1 MRYRF
6 VIAAIVALLLTV
18 TGPIAGIGF
27 DTGGAHAQTVS
38 RIAVEGNQRIDPE
51 TVQAYMQIQPGDAY
65 DPQLVDQS
73 LKALFQTGLF
83 SDVQINRRG
92 NVLVVTVEENPL
104 INQISFEGNKEISD
118 ENLSKEVEL
127 KPRMVFTRARV
138 QSDAQRIQALY
149 RRSGLFAARVEPK
162 IIRLPQNRVN
172 LVFEINEGDTTR
184 IERIAFIG
192 NEAFDDSQLRGVIT
206 TEESRWWKFL
216 TKSDNYDPDRLAYD
230 KELLRRFYLNHGY
243 ADFEVLS
250 ATAELAPDGKNFYIT
265 FTVHE
270 GPKYNFGPVA
280 VDPGA
285 TSLNPEELM
294 AKVKTRT
301 GDVYN
306 AAEVDRSVEKL
317 TVEAGTSG
325 YAFARVR
332 PQIQRDEETRTIG
345 LTYNIEEGP
354 RVYIER
360 IDIVGNTRTQDNVIR
375 REIRLVEGDA
385 YNRVLVDRARR
396 RITALDFFSKV
407 DIIEQPGSAP
417 DRVVLTVAVEEK
429 STGTLNF
436 AAGYST
442 SEAVVGSVSVTER
455 NLLGKG
461 QFVRLATSLSFKRQE
476 VDFSFT
482 EPYFLGRNLSAG
494 IDAYATRTDQQ
505 DESSFDVR
513 QIGGGFRLGFPLSE
527 NSRLTTRYN
536 FTNRRIWNVPENAS
550 QAIWQSKGTTNI
562 SLVGATY
569 VYDNLDNPLNPSSG
583 YRFQLATDVAGL
595 GGDAQWAKFE
605 GSAHYFYPIWDGV
618 VFMARATAG
627 HMEPMGKHIQPI
639 DRFFKGGNSF
649 RGFERAGIGPR
660 DISTTAH
667 DALGGYTYGIGTLEV
682 TFPLGLPQEFGLK
695 GAVFTDVGTLFHAPH
710 NFACD
715 PKWTG
720 TGDCLKGDKAA
731 LRASAGASVIWES
744 PFGPLRFD
752 FAEALLKK
760 KYDKTEWFRFSVGT
774 QF

>member
-6 VIAAIVALLLTV
+6 VIAACLALLLTAL
-18 TGPIAGIGF
+18 GPIAGIGF
-27 DTGGAHAQTVS
+27 TAGEAHAQTVS

-51 TVQAYMQIQPGDAY
+51 TVTAYMQIGPGDPFDAERI
-65 DPQLVDQS
+65 DQS

-83 SDVQINRRG
+83 SDVQIFRRG
-92 NVLVVTVEENPL
+92 NVLVVHVEENPL
-104 INQISFEGNKEISD
+104 INQISFEGNSEITD
-118 ENLSKEVEL
+118 ENLGKEVEL

-138 QSDAQRIQALY
+138 QSDVQRLQALY
-149 RRSGLFAARVEPK
+149 RRSGLFAARIEPK
-162 IIRLPQNRVN
+162 VIRLPQNRVN
-172 LVFEINEGDTTR
+172 LVFEITEGATTR
-184 IERIAFIG
+184 IQRITFIG
-192 NEAFDDSQLRGVIT
+192 NEAFDSGQLRDVIT

-216 TKSDNYDPDRLAYD
+216 STSDNYDPDRLAYD
-230 KELLRRFYLNHGY
+230 RELLRRFYLNHGY
-243 ADFEVLS
+243 ADFQVLS
-250 ATAELAPDGKNFYIT
+250 ATAELAPDGENFYIT
-265 FTVHE
+265 FTVYE
-270 GPKYNFGPVA
+270 GPQYNFGPVA
-280 VDPGA
+280 VDPGS
-285 TSLNPEELM
+285 TNLSPEELM
-294 AKVKTRT
+294 ERVRTRS
-301 GDVYN
+301 GDVYS
-306 AAEVDRSVEKL
+306 AELVDSTVERL

-325 YAFARVR
+325 YAFAKVR
-332 PQIQRDEETRTIG
+332 PRIERDEQTRTIG
-345 LTYNIEEGP
+345 LTYTLEEGP

-417 DRVVLTVAVEEK
+417 DRVVLIVQVEEK

-513 QIGGGFRLGFPLSE
+513 QLGGGFRFGFPLSE
-527 NSRLTTRYN
+527 NGRITTRYN

-550 QAIWQSKGTTNI
+550 QAILQSKGTTNI

-569 VYDNLDNPLNPSSG
+569 VYDMLDNPLNPTSG
-583 YRFQLATDVAGL
+583 YRFQLSTDVAGL
-595 GGDAQWAKFE
+595 GGDAQWARAE
-605 GSAHYFYPIWDGV
+605 LAGYYFYPIWDGV
-618 VFMARATAG
+618 VFMARGTAG
-627 HMEPMGKHIQPI
+627 HMEPLGKEIQPI

-660 DISTTAH
+660 DISTSRD

-682 TFPLGLPQEFGLK
+682 TFPLGLPEEFGIR
-695 GAVFTDVGTLFHAPH
+695 GAVFTDFGTLFNAPD
-710 NFACD
+710 NFKCSND
-715 PKWTG
+715 YTK
-720 TGDCLKGDKAA
+720 CLVGDKAEF
-731 LRASAGASVIWES
+731 RASAGASVIWQS

-752 FAEALLKK
+752 FAEALLKE

>member
-6 VIAAIVALLLTV
+6 VIAACVAMLLTAL
-18 TGPIAGIGF
+18 GPIVGIGF
-27 DTGGAHAQTVS
+27 GAGDAHAQTVS
-38 RIAVEGNQRIDPE
+38 RIVVEGNQRIDPE
-51 TVQAYMQIQPGDAY
+51 PVTAYMQLGPGDAY
-65 DPQLVDQS
+65 DAERVDQS
-73 LKALFQTGLF
+73 IKALFQTGLF
-83 SDVQINRRG
+83 SDVQMFRRG
-92 NVLVVTVEENPL
+92 SQLVVRVEENPL
-104 INQISFEGNKEISD
+104 INQISFEGNSEITD

-138 QSDAQRIQALY
+138 QSDVQRLQALY
-149 RRSGLFAARVEPK
+149 RRSGLFAARIEPK
-162 IIRLPQNRVN
+162 VIRLPQNRVN
-172 LVFEINEGDTTR
+172 LVFEITEGATTR
-184 IERIAFIG
+184 IQRISFIG
-192 NEAFDDSQLRGVIT
+192 NEAFDDGQLRDVIT

-216 TKSDNYDPDRLAYD
+216 TTSDNYDPDRLAYD
-230 KELLRRFYLNHGY
+230 RELLRRFYLNHGY
-243 ADFEVLS
+243 ADFQVLS
-250 ATAELAPDGKNFYIT
+250 ATAELAPDGENFYIT
-265 FTVHE
+265 FTVSE
-270 GPKYNFGPVA
+270 GPQYKVGPVA
-280 VDPGA
+280 VDPGS
-285 TSLNPEELM
+285 TSLSPELLM
-294 AKVKTRT
+294 SEVKTQT
-301 GDVYN
+301 GEIYS
-306 AAEVDRSVEKL
+306 AEEVDSSVERL

-325 YAFARVR
+325 YAFAKVR
-332 PQIQRDEETRTIG
+332 PRVERDEQTRTIG
-345 LTYNIEEGP
+345 LTYALEEGP

-407 DIIEQPGSAP
+407 DVIEQPGSAP
-417 DRVVLTVAVEEK
+417 DRVVLVFQVEEK

-494 IDAYATRTDQQ
+494 VDAYATRTDQQ

-513 QIGGGFRLGFPLSE
+513 QLGGGFRLGFPLSE
-527 NSRLTTRYN
+527 NSRITTRYN
-536 FTNRRIWNVPENAS
+536 FTNRRIWNVPDNAS
-550 QAIWQSKGTTNI
+550 QAIIQSRGTTNI

-569 VYDNLDNPLNPSSG
+569 VYDMLDNPLNPTSG
-583 YRFQLATDVAGL
+583 YRFQVSTDVAGL
-595 GGDAQWAKFE
+595 GGDAQWARAE
-605 GSAHYFYPIWDGV
+605 MAAYYFYPIWDGV
-618 VFMARATAG
+618 VFMARGTAG
-627 HMEPMGKHIQPI
+627 HMEPLGKEIQPI

-660 DISTTAH
+660 DISTSRH
-667 DALGGYTYGIGTLEV
+667 DALGGYTYGIGTVEV
-682 TFPLGLPQEFGLK
+682 TFPLGLPEEFGIR
-695 GAVFTDVGTLFHAPH
+695 GAVFSDFGTLFNAPH
-710 NFACD
+710 NFDCGSKV
-715 PKWTG
+715 PEG
-720 TGDCLKGDKAA
+720 CLVGDNAA
-731 LRASAGASVIWES
+731 FRASAGASIIWES

-752 FAEALLKK
+752 FAQALLKE

>member
-250 ATAELAPDGKNFYIT
+250 ATAELAPDGKNF
-265 FTVHE
+265 
-270 GPKYNFGPVA
+270 
-280 VDPGA
+280 
-285 TSLNPEELM
+285 
-294 AKVKTRT
+294 
-301 GDVYN
+301 
-306 AAEVDRSVEKL
+306 
-317 TVEAGTSG
+317 
-325 YAFARVR
+325 
-332 PQIQRDEETRTIG
+332 
-345 LTYNIEEGP
+345 
-354 RVYIER
+354 
-360 IDIVGNTRTQDNVIR
+360 
-375 REIRLVEGDA
+375 
-385 YNRVLVDRARR
+385 
-396 RITALDFFSKV
+396 
-407 DIIEQPGSAP
+407 
-417 DRVVLTVAVEEK
+417 
-429 STGTLNF
+429 
-436 AAGYST
+436 
-442 SEAVVGSVSVTER
+442 
-455 NLLGKG
+455 
-461 QFVRLATSLSFKRQE
+461 
-476 VDFSFT
+476 
-482 EPYFLGRNLSAG
+482 
-494 IDAYATRTDQQ
+494 
-505 DESSFDVR
+505 
-513 QIGGGFRLGFPLSE
+513 
-527 NSRLTTRYN
+527 
-536 FTNRRIWNVPENAS
+536 
-550 QAIWQSKGTTNI
+550 
-562 SLVGATY
+562 
-569 VYDNLDNPLNPSSG
+569 
-583 YRFQLATDVAGL
+583 
-595 GGDAQWAKFE
+595 
-605 GSAHYFYPIWDGV
+605 
-618 VFMARATAG
+618 
-627 HMEPMGKHIQPI
+627 
-639 DRFFKGGNSF
+639 
-649 RGFERAGIGPR
+649 
-660 DISTTAH
+660 
-667 DALGGYTYGIGTLEV
+667 
-682 TFPLGLPQEFGLK
+682 
-695 GAVFTDVGTLFHAPH
+695 
-710 NFACD
+710 
-715 PKWTG
+715 
-720 TGDCLKGDKAA
+720 
-731 LRASAGASVIWES
+731 
-744 PFGPLRFD
+744 
-752 FAEALLKK
+752 
-760 KYDKTEWFRFSVGT
+760 
-774 QF
+774 